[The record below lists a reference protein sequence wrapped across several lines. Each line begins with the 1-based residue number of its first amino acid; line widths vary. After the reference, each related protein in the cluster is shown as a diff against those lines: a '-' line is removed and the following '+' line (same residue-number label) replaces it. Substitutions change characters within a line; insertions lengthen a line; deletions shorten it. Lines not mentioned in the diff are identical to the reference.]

1 MSYIDLNIR
10 LNASVQTNCD
20 LMAEV
25 WDLYGELSKPIK
37 TIEGRHECECATG
50 GIVGLQ
56 NVRGSL
62 LVLRDALKAARDEM
76 EGA

>member
-1 MSYIDLNIR
+1 MS
-10 LNASVQTNCD
+10 
-20 LMAEV
+20 AEIIAFPSRFEMREA
-25 WDLYGELSKPIK
+25 Y
-37 TIEGRHECECATG
+37 RATG